1 MKILYVVSAMLPWEV
16 HGLAVH
22 VKYLTEAMCKVADVT
37 ILYTVAANIS
47 GNKVKIIQLNGIK
60 TILVPAGKDI
70 QFPPNTPC
78 IWMDASFPI
87 TQCWNEV
94 VDIIAKE
101 KYDVVHFQDYYTAL
115 TVEIIKK
122 NCNAKI
128 VTTIHAVSE
137 KINHISSGIQYWLT
151 ANSDAVIAVS
161 NWEQQVLKT
170 RFPENFHRLVTIYNG
185 TNMRY
190 SASKNRNLITFA
202 GRLEKKKGCDILLQA
217 IAMIGVDKLEGF
229 GKSVVIAGNGTEIEA
244 LKALAQKLGVER
256 ICKFVGEISH
266 EEVNKLLSQSCIHVV
281 PSRYEPF
288 GLTSIEAMAK
298 GAYVIVSN
306 TGGLPETLFTSKIGV
321 YIEKENVKML
331 ADNIIQQ
338 LNFPVAED
346 LRKAESEKVTSY
358 FNWENV
364 AKETFNLYESLL

>member
-1 MKILYVVSAMLPWEV
+1 MLPWEV

-137 KINHISSGIQYWLT
+137 KINHISSGIQY
-151 ANSDAVIAVS
+151 
-161 NWEQQVLKT
+161 
-170 RFPENFHRLVTIYNG
+170 
-185 TNMRY
+185 
-190 SASKNRNLITFA
+190 
-202 GRLEKKKGCDILLQA
+202 
-217 IAMIGVDKLEGF
+217 
-229 GKSVVIAGNGTEIEA
+229 
-244 LKALAQKLGVER
+244 
-256 ICKFVGEISH
+256 
-266 EEVNKLLSQSCIHVV
+266 
-281 PSRYEPF
+281 
-288 GLTSIEAMAK
+288 
-298 GAYVIVSN
+298 
-306 TGGLPETLFTSKIGV
+306 
-321 YIEKENVKML
+321 
-331 ADNIIQQ
+331 
-338 LNFPVAED
+338 
-346 LRKAESEKVTSY
+346 
-358 FNWENV
+358 
-364 AKETFNLYESLL
+364 